1 MAFIG
6 FGKINR
12 NIIPL
17 ILGCVFCLL
26 NRLLNSYKGT
36 KLFDNVILTN
46 IFIALGD
53 MFIIVPFLVYKIK
66 TMKCEKK
73 QNPNIIEEIN
83 NVEGL
88 EKEET
93 GVKKIEYIHEEKED
107 IQYVRGKA
115 KYFDRNNFFC
125 KL

>member
-1 MAFIG
+1 M
-6 FGKINR
+6 
-12 NIIPL
+12 
-17 ILGCVFCLL
+17 FCLL

-107 IQYVRGKA
+107 IQYVRGKE
-115 KYFDRNNFFC
+115 KYFLEYGIYNSYFLSILNNSQ
-125 KL
+125 

>member
-53 MFIIVPFLVYKIK
+53 MFIIIPFLVYKI
-66 TMKCEKK
+66 
-73 QNPNIIEEIN
+73 
-83 NVEGL
+83 
-88 EKEET
+88 
-93 GVKKIEYIHEEKED
+93 
-107 IQYVRGKA
+107 
-115 KYFDRNNFFC
+115 
-125 KL
+125 